1 MKQQIN
7 EIRRMQQLAGLITE
21 SQLNEA
27 EEQSTEMTP
36 EEAAKKAASLSGE
49 IANNPKIQQVV
60 DKISADPKAKEE
72 LKKLLDKYHFS
83 LNENESDIQNI
94 ALAFAKKAETVK
106 EEIDYGGSFLTGL
119 LGGGTLAHY
128 LFSVTTPDFVG
139 GLTHSTAAM
148 PETLI
153 GAAIG
158 AILAVI
164 GKKVYDK
171 AKGIDEVVNEAL
183 TTFRKSK

>member
-1 MKQQIN
+1 MAQLIN
-7 EIRRMQQLAGLITE
+7 EAKRFQKLANIK
-21 SQLNEA
+21 EA
-27 EEQSTEMTP
+27 EEQSTEITP
-36 EEAAKKAASLSGE
+36 EEAAKKVANLSGE
-49 IANNPKIQQVV
+49 IEKNSKIQQVA

-72 LKKLLDKYHFS
+72 LKKILDTYHFS
-83 LNENESDIQNI
+83 LNENESGIQNI

-106 EEIDYGGSFLTGL
+106 EEMDYGGSFLAGL
-119 LGGGTLAHY
+119 IGGGTLAHY

-139 GLTHSTAAM
+139 GLTHTTSAM

-158 AILAVI
+158 AILAII

-171 AKGIDEVVNEAL
+171 VKGVDEAVNEAL
-183 TTFRKSK
+183 KAYRKKK